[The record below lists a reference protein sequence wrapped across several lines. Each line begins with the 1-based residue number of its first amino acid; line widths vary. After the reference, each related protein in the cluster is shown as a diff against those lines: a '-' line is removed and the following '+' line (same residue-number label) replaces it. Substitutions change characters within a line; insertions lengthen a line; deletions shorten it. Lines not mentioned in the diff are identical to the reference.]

1 MAVSWLGKRSERIA
15 VDELQKKRV
24 SGGILNKRKEREYG
38 GTIMLKRNENMA
50 VHMM

>member
-1 MAVSWLGKRSERIA
+1 MAVSWLGKRSERMA